1 MTLARRPLRTR
12 PARSPRIPE
21 ITDMTDPLPLRH
33 EEEAQR
39 AGELVEAWS
48 LLRMFVAREPAL
60 AGALATID
68 TTDLSGPLDGP
79 AIELALGEARADL
92 DRTAALAELERR
104 RRAAGVAPDARCAVC
119 GHNSTAQALRME
131 SGRLPCPAGGC
142 GCRDLVLAVG
152 G

>member
-1 MTLARRPLRTR
+1 
-12 PARSPRIPE
+12 
-21 ITDMTDPLPLRH
+21 MTDPLPLRH
-33 EEEAQR
+33 EDEAQR

-104 RRAAGVAPDARCAVC
+104 RRAAGVTPDARCTAC
-119 GHNSTAQALRME
+119 GHNSTAHAHRME

-142 GCRDLVLAVG
+142 GCRDLVLVVG